1 MAIYPTLLGEQ
12 FSKLHPK
19 LQQRYA
25 LPLGQPFCAQG
36 VMHTIQTG
44 TKLLQPFYY
53 LASKSKF
60 LFPESGQH
68 IPFHITNTSRM
79 NDKGELEVYWER
91 TFYFPTATRYFN
103 AKMTI
108 DTDTQ
113 IVKDYLGDPSF
124 FYSDLRFDVTET
136 GHLLIRSGKQKFV
149 CGALEVPM
157 PSVLE
162 ARVIVEEGYDDEKGV
177 FTIHVSIYNDIFG
190 RMMMYAGEFHE
201 SIS

>member
-1 MAIYPTLLGEQ
+1 MTIYPTLLGGKFTQ
-12 FSKLHPK
+12 LHPK
-19 LQQRYA
+19 LQQHYT
-25 LPLGQPFCAQG
+25 LPMNQSFSAYG
-36 VMHTIQTG
+36 VMHTIKTG
-44 TKLLQPFYY
+44 TKLLRPFYH
-53 LASKSKF
+53 LATKSRF

-68 IPFHITNTSRM
+68 IPFHITNSSRM
-79 NDKGELEVYWER
+79 NDKGEMEVYWER
-91 TFYFPTATRYFN
+91 VFYFPNATRHFN

-108 DTDTQ
+108 DTKKK

-124 FYSDLRFDVTET
+124 FYSDLRFDVTAT

-157 PSVLE
+157 PSALE
-162 ARVIVEEGYDDEKGV
+162 GRVIVEEGYDDEKDV

-190 RMMMYAGEFHE
+190 RMMMYAGEFSE

>member
-1 MAIYPTLLGEQ
+1 MTIYPTLLGEQ
-12 FSKLHPK
+12 FEKLHPK

-25 LPLGQPFCAQG
+25 LPINQPFSAHG
-36 VMHTIQTG
+36 VMHTIKTG
-44 TKLLQPFYY
+44 TKLLRPFYY
-53 LASKSKF
+53 LASKSRF

-68 IPFHITNTSRM
+68 IPFKITNSNHM
-79 NDKGELEVYWER
+79 NNKGEMEVYWER
-91 TFYFPTATRYFN
+91 VFYFPNATRYFN

-108 DTDTQ
+108 DTKKQ

-124 FYSDLRFDVTET
+124 FYSDLRFDVTST
-136 GHLLIRSGKQKFV
+136 GHLLIRSGKQKLV

-157 PSVLE
+157 PSMLE
-162 ARVIVEEGYDDEKGV
+162 GRVIVEEGYDDEKGV

-190 RMMMYAGEFHE
+190 RMMMYAGEFSE

>member
-12 FSKLHPK
+12 FKKLHPK
-19 LQQRYA
+19 LQQRYT
-25 LPLGQPFCAQG
+25 LPLDQPFCAYG

-44 TKLLQPFYY
+44 TKLLQPFYH
-53 LASKSKF
+53 LATKSRF

-68 IPFHITNTSRM
+68 IPFQITNSSYM
-79 NDKGELEVYWER
+79 NDKGEMEVYWER
-91 TFYFPTATRYFN
+91 IFYFPNATRHFN

-108 DTDTQ
+108 DTKNQ

-124 FYSDLRFDVTET
+124 FYSDLRFDVTST

-149 CGALEVPM
+149 FGALEVPL
-157 PSVLE
+157 PSILE
-162 ARVIVEEGYDDEKGV
+162 GRVIVEEGYDDENGV

-190 RMMMYAGEFHE
+190 RMMMYAGEFSE